1 MRKPLATANALIKAD
16 RIWPK
21 KPLHMTDI
29 QEAVLKYLKGS
40 CLAIQKI
47 MHHRQ
52 NSQDSLITSSKRSAF
67 CHPINDIGALAG
79 SNWFP
84 QTAPTR

>member
-40 CLAIQKI
+40 CLAIQRT

-52 NSQDSLITSSKRSAF
+52 NSQDTQITSSKRAAF
-67 CHPINDIGALAG
+67 RHPINDIGALAG
-79 SNWFP
+79 SSWFP
-84 QTAPTR
+84 LAALTR